1 MQSVAKQYNKIYKPK
16 DKKYEAGE
24 DVLFAPEGYVSEE
37 EAIIRTARKQKKEAK
52 PKELGEVLKDL
63 KTVSPE
69 LFEVLKNAMRES

>member
-1 MQSVAKQYNKIYKPK
+1 MAKQYNKIYKPK